1 MFGLVL
7 STTALNLP
15 TPLRTADSALSRRA
29 LGAQVAQVAS
39 GLTVLALGQN
49 SATAA
54 EAPSASRMGGLLEPY
69 VVPAQGYKLLKP
81 SGWNKFD
88 ADPGNYDV
96 KFQDIIE
103 PFETVQVSTSPVATA
118 TSVDAL
124 GNLQEVGEKFAKS
137 RNAELVAAKQRDAD
151 GSLFYEL
158 ELKGEIY
165 HEFLGLTINKGK
177 LYRVSCVAKN
187 KRWSAPPPERHPLY
201 SCCCQRHLLF
211 PTHPSSPLEGPSSRA
226 QLQIPA
232 CIHVTDKRG
241 ELYKNVML
249 SFVPKGY

>member
-1 MFGLVL
+1 MLLSLVF
-7 STTALNLP
+7 STTAWQLP
-15 TPLRTADSALSRRA
+15 ATPRAAESAVLSRRT
-29 LGAQVAQVAS
+29 LGAQVAS
-39 GLTVLALGQN
+39 GLAALALGQ

-54 EAPSASRMGGLLEPY
+54 EEGPSRMGGLLEPFIA
-69 VVPAQGYKLLKP
+69 PAQGYKLLKP

-88 ADPGNYDV
+88 ADPGNFDV
-96 KFQDIIE
+96 KFVDIIE

-124 GNLQEVGEKFAKS
+124 GDLQEVGAKFAKS
-137 RNAELVAAKQRDAD
+137 RGAQLVAAKQRDAD
-151 GSLFYEL
+151 GSLLYEL

-165 HEFLGLTINKGK
+165 HEYLGLTINKGK

-187 KRWSAPPPERHPLY
+187 TRWSAPPPIPPSPFTLPRAPPPASNIPHPALPVAQA
-201 SCCCQRHLLF
+201 QRQTLCL
-211 PTHPSSPLEGPSSRA
+211 PTG
-226 QLQIPA
+226 
-232 CIHVTDKRG
+232 KRG